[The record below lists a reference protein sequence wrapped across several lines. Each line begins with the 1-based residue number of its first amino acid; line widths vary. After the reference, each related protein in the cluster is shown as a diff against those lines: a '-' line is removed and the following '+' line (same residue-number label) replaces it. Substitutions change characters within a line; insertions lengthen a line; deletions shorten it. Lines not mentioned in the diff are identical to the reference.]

1 MRSETP
7 SDQPF
12 TPDATALEISD
23 ETYHKLRE
31 LSIEMV
37 QGTILGKA
45 KEMAPVLFVHYRK
58 IEESGVF
65 GDLEHAIVMIA
76 CGIADTEAKYKTIF
90 ELGKRFYEN
99 EMFPAAVFM
108 GTEAWISEQTE
119 VAPSKDPKRREC
131 IVISGVSVGKECRSM
146 NTIPIG
152 HDKDGYIIKE
162 GKEFQLP
169 CGATI
174 ESPLLDQFFI
184 GFFSE
189 SRKRNEQNE
198 RRNRR

>member
-1 MRSETP
+1 
-7 SDQPF
+7 
-12 TPDATALEISD
+12 
-23 ETYHKLRE
+23 
-31 LSIEMV
+31 MV

-58 IEESGVF
+58 IEENGAF
-65 GDLEHAIVMIA
+65 GDLEHSIVMIA
-76 CGIADTEAKYKTIF
+76 SGFGDTDSKYKTIF
-90 ELGKRFYEN
+90 ELGRKFYEE

-108 GTEAWISEQTE
+108 GTEAWISKQTE
-119 VAPSKDPKRREC
+119 VMPRDDPDKQEY
-131 IVISGVSVGKECRSM
+131 IIISGVSVGKECRSINM
-146 NTIPIG
+146 IPIG
-152 HDKDGYIIKE
+152 HDKDGYIIRE
-162 GKEFQLP
+162 GEEMKYP
-169 CGATI
+169 DGTTI